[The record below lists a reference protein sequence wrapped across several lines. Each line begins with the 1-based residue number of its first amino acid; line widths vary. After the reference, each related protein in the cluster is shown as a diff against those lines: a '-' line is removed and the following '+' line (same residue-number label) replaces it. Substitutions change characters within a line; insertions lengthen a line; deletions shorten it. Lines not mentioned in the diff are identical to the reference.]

1 MFEETQERKV
11 GKSSVV
17 MMTEWIRLNDPLP
30 REGIQTLVWW
40 VDIPT
45 QRVVHIIDNPT
56 QRVVHIIGA
65 QGGGVEGRWGEKKI
79 FLFLKWSFERQKK
92 WVNYV
97 GLIPCF

>member
-45 QRVVHIIDNPT
+45 QRVVHII
-56 QRVVHIIGA
+56 GA
-65 QGGGVEGRWGEKKI
+65 QGGGGEGRWGEKKI